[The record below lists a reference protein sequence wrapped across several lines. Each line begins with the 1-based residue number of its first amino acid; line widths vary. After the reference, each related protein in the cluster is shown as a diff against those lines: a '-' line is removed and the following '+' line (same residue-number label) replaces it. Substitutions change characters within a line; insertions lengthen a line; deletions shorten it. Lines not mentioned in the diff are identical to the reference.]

1 MPNHR
6 PPTKKHACA
15 TNSIVVSL
23 VLLAGLFY
31 ASSRVHMT
39 IHSCSIYTPSY
50 VEAVS
55 GLSRA
60 LFEYSQRE
68 GFSELLGVFIQLLKS
83 EVLNLPPYYS
93 VERVQGK
100 SLLMVGG
107 GYIPEFLSHA
117 KLLGVEIHLIDDPK
131 MEERTKG
138 LVTSFIPMENFGRVS
153 ITNVELV
160 LARVRDTG
168 KTFDGVFT
176 LVEDEGPLVSYLAHQ
191 LKLVGNSEA
200 ASGVARNKFAM
211 RQAMERD
218 GLPTPKFALIE
229 REEDLEGAVERLG
242 LPIFLKPVFGV
253 AASFAAKATS
263 LPQLKELYRSFQK
276 EMDPND
282 RVIYNFGTEM
292 IVEEVLD
299 GSEIQLELMIH
310 EGEVVFHCF
319 SSEYSAKRDW
329 LVFPVNLTE
338 PEKGRLLDLAVR
350 TVKAIGLTNG
360 VVHIE
365 MFNSSKGPQVIEVNN
380 RLSRGFLPR
389 RFTHQL
395 LFGERL
401 TDYFGSVIFLALGEK
416 PPVKARQVAPV
427 SIAIFLDHPSLTG
440 WETECDCAIFFGP
453 TPADSLSQGVSWVS
467 KSQ

>member
-1 MPNHR
+1 MPKR
-6 PPTKKHACA
+6 KSSSGKYGCGTL
-15 TNSIVVSL
+15 SVVISL
-23 VLLAGLFY
+23 VVLGAVLF
-31 ASSRVHMT
+31 ASSKVHMT

-50 VEAVS
+50 LSALS
-55 GLSRA
+55 GIGRA
-60 LFEYSQRE
+60 LWEYSQRE
-68 GFSELLGVFIQLLKS
+68 GAYSLVEVFLQLVKS

-93 VERVQGK
+93 IERVQGK
-100 SLLMVGG
+100 RLLMVGG

-131 MEERTKG
+131 MAERTRG
-138 LVTSFIPMENFGRVS
+138 LVTSFIPLENFGRVS
-153 ITNVELV
+153 ITNMELV
-160 LARVRDTG
+160 LERVRDTG
-168 KTFDGVFT
+168 GRFDGVFT
-176 LVEDEGPLVSYLAHQ
+176 LVEDEGPLVSYLASH

-200 ASGVARNKFAM
+200 ASGVARNKYAM

-218 GLPTPKFALIE
+218 GLPVPKFALIE
-229 REEDLEGAVERLG
+229 REEDLEGAVERIG

-253 AASFAAKATS
+253 AASFAAKATT

-276 EMDPND
+276 DMDPND
-282 RVIYNFGTEM
+282 RFIYNFGTQM
-292 IVEEVLD
+292 IVEEVID

-310 EGEVVFHCF
+310 GGEVVFHCF
-319 SSEYSAKRDW
+319 SSEYSSRRDW

-338 PEKGRLLDLAVR
+338 PEKARLLDLAVR

-365 MFNSSKGPQVIEVNN
+365 MFNSTKGPQVIEVNN

-401 TDYFGSVIFLALGEK
+401 TDYFGSVIFLALGER
-416 PPVKARQVAPV
+416 PPAKERQMAPV

-453 TPADSLSQGVSWVS
+453 SPADSLSQGVEWVS
-467 KSQ
+467 RTQ